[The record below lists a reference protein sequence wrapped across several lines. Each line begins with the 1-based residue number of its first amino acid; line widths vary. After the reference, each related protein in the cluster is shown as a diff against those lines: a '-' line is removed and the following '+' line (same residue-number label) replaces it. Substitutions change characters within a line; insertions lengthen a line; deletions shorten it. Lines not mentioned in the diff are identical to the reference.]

1 MLRLMMVIC
10 DVLRVIHACEG
21 DDTATGGS
29 NSDVSPRA
37 CVRRER
43 RRGRANG
50 DIVIVVIVVV
60 IGGIAIGV
68 ADGTSTAWFAHHWHP
83 YHASTFRMSEKTTI
97 HTFSA
102 HHPNARDMADTPRIL
117 RARRNRSRRVDR
129 VDRDVCSILAPLG
142 VMIGQ
147 RSPPSPPLHEVAK
160 GRAVIRRSH
169 ASADRAHD
177 AYRSMHDVDHA
188 RARSMDDIDRCRR
201 RWVEWQSWHHSAPAG
216 MDWDDDDDDDDG
228 GEAWAR
234 AACDAVRAVE
244 AARAAVEASGRANVR
259 GAPVS
264 HPRAQQQQQQ
274 QQQRQGQRQRQVTV
288 EFVPHGV
295 DRFAIVVVGGGGGG
309 GGDDDVVCERARGVP
324 GAAVDA
330 ATRRWTVP
338 REALERAR
346 EAFAGAAFVVKPVP
360 GIVLRAMDV
369 KFDAF
374 ERACEATYAAKVSKA
389 LDAKMFDFQREG
401 VRYALRRGG
410 RVLIGD
416 EMGLGKTVQAC
427 ALLSC
432 YRDECPA
439 LILVPTSLRECW
451 RNALQTWLNVD
462 DGDIACV
469 ASGNDGDKLIGS
481 TFDIV
486 PYSLVVK
493 LLDRLQR
500 KRYQVIVAD
509 ESHFL
514 KDRKTKRTAAV
525 TPLLRDAR
533 RAICLTGTPALN
545 RPIELFTQLAA
556 IVPRVF
562 TTVSEFG
569 NRYCQGGGPFAMWS
583 GKSNG
588 EELHAIISRLCMV
601 RRLKKDVLTSLP
613 AKQRTQVWLTPEA
626 KDMTQV
632 KAIKAQLEKLRA
644 AGNASEFEEKRL
656 VNALYAASANAK
668 QEVVNEY
675 LETVIEGSE
684 AKFLFFAHHTAMLD
698 GVSQFLAKKKI
709 KFIRIDGSTASTARG
724 ALVDT
729 FQKDDTYRVAV
740 LSIIAAGS
748 GLTLTAASTVI
759 FGEMSWT
766 PGHLI
771 QAEDRAHRIGQVSNV
786 LVQYLHAKGTID
798 DIIWGSINNKLEGL
812 GQVLDGHRG
821 KHLETEESLQRKEQ
835 RKLSDASPPNRSPKK
850 SKLSNEIDPTQR
862 TITELFSSQAT
873 QKTKRDSTNDI
884 EWPSLDEN
892 NLAF

>member
-1 MLRLMMVIC
+1 MCPHV
-10 DVLRVIHACEG
+10 
-21 DDTATGGS
+21 
-29 NSDVSPRA
+29 RA
-37 CVRRER
+37 CGANVVAGVRM
-43 RRGRANG
+43 ATSP
-50 DIVIVVIVVV
+50 IVG
-60 IGGIAIGV
+60 IGVAIGV
-68 ADGTSTAWFAHHWHP
+68 ADGTSTAYNGSHTMGIQPTRVRSVCPRKPRYTHLAHITRTRVIWRIRL
-83 YHASTFRMSEKTTI
+83 ASYAWIASIETS
-97 HTFSA
+97 
-102 HHPNARDMADTPRIL
+102 D
-117 RARRNRSRRVDR
+117 RS
-129 VDRDVCSILAPLG
+129 SMPLG

-147 RSPPSPPLHEVAK
+147 RSPPSPPSAR
-160 GRAVIRRSH
+160 GRPRARR
-169 ASADRAHD
+169 DPPI
-177 AYRSMHDVDHA
+177 A
-188 RARSMDDIDRCRR
+188 RATRIDRCTMSITRAR
-201 RWVEWQSWHHSAPAG
+201 DRWTNSIDVDVDGSSGNRGTTAQPAG
-216 MDWDDDDDDDDG
+216 MDWDDDDDDDDDG

-274 QQQRQGQRQRQVTV
+274 QQQQRQGQGQRQRQVTV

-295 DRFAIVVVGGGGGG
+295 DRFAIVVVGGGGGGGG

>member
-1 MLRLMMVIC
+1 
-10 DVLRVIHACEG
+10 
-21 DDTATGGS
+21 
-29 NSDVSPRA
+29 
-37 CVRRER
+37 
-43 RRGRANG
+43 
-50 DIVIVVIVVV
+50 
-60 IGGIAIGV
+60 
-68 ADGTSTAWFAHHWHP
+68 
-83 YHASTFRMSEKTTI
+83 
-97 HTFSA
+97 
-102 HHPNARDMADTPRIL
+102 
-117 RARRNRSRRVDR
+117 
-129 VDRDVCSILAPLG
+129 
-142 VMIGQ
+142 
-147 RSPPSPPLHEVAK
+147 
-160 GRAVIRRSH
+160 
-169 ASADRAHD
+169 
-177 AYRSMHDVDHA
+177 
-188 RARSMDDIDRCRR
+188 
-201 RWVEWQSWHHSAPAG
+201 
-216 MDWDDDDDDDDG
+216 
-228 GEAWAR
+228 
-234 AACDAVRAVE
+234 
-244 AARAAVEASGRANVR
+244 
-259 GAPVS
+259 
-264 HPRAQQQQQQ
+264 
-274 QQQRQGQRQRQVTV
+274 
-288 EFVPHGV
+288 
-295 DRFAIVVVGGGGGG
+295 
-309 GGDDDVVCERARGVP
+309 VCERARGVP